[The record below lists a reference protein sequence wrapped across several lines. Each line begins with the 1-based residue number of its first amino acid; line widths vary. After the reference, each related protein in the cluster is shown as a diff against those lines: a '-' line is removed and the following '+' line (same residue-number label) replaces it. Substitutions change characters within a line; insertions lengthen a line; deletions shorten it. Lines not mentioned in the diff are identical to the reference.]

1 MQLKS
6 KLNEHNQNNRA
17 NTVEQKD
24 YQEQQIQWLISL
36 YTEIGEGSNMNSE
49 P

>member
-17 NTVEQKD
+17 NTVEQTD
-24 YQEQQIQWLISL
+24 YQEQQIKWLISL
-36 YTEIGEGSNMNSE
+36 NTVIGEGSNMNSK